1 MRMNSF
7 IPRVLI
13 FINIVG
19 ILFCVITSGWIYLT
33 HKDLTPAKTERVFKK
48 NIEEANKI
56 RKLSVFRQVHQ
67 SILVTK
73 KRELNQHY
81 ENVRPIFWFSFSLIA
96 IFTLNF
102 LMFLQLIKS
111 KVIKIR

>member
-1 MRMNSF
+1 MRLNSF
-7 IPRVLI
+7 IPRILL
-13 FINIVG
+13 FINVIG
-19 ILFCVITSGWIYLT
+19 IIFCIITSGWIYLT

-48 NIEEANKI
+48 NIAEANKI
-56 RKLSVFRQVHQ
+56 RKLDVFRQVHQ

-81 ENVRPIFWFSFSLIA
+81 ENVRPIFWFSFASVT
-96 IFTLNF
+96 IFLLNF